1 MLTSFKGGIYERTG
15 IFQNL
20 LACHRDF
27 EYLEVYRSLL
37 KDTIM
42 EKGRWVRVKGTH
54 TGNYVTYECSVCG
67 KTALWVRGMKSL
79 YPSDNCPHCGA
90 DMVSKRT
97 AIAE

>member
-1 MLTSFKGGIYERTG
+1 
-15 IFQNL
+15 
-20 LACHRDF
+20 
-27 EYLEVYRSLL
+27 
-37 KDTIM
+37 M

-97 AIAE
+97 AFVEAHMDDDEKSESGLLTED